1 MPNILRR
8 IIIIIILLIGSSLHK
23 TFSQSNLH
31 LLLSEASTN
40 EELGNTEEAIAIY
53 QKILMIDS
61 TNSRAAYNCAL
72 LFLNANHYNSA
83 IPLLHSTIRHSKLTQ
98 FPLAVY
104 NLGLAY
110 QNIGNYSN
118 AYYWFDRA
126 MQLTDTIMELKQL
139 QVKITQQLN
148 SARFALDH
156 LNDSIKSSIY
166 QLPKPINSVDSEFNP
181 VNYPGNKL
189 VFSTFKTFFADSFAS
204 IFDQTYLAE
213 IQIAQAQT
221 NGWNTPVNFD
231 ARINHHKWFTAN
243 ITFNRHYDKA
253 IFTRCEDDYGK
264 VGRCIIYMSERKNG
278 KWSKPERLPEFI
290 NPDGYSSTHPFL
302 LDLDS
307 ISILFF
313 ASDMPGGF
321 GGMDLWYSILSNE
334 KWQKPTNLGDRIN
347 TQGNELTP
355 ALRTDKPLLYF
366 SSDWHQGFG
375 GFDIFVSEG
384 GLASW
389 TTPKNMGL
397 PVNSQSND
405 LYYSPIKNSEDA
417 YLSSNRIGSFTRPNA
432 DYCCSDI
439 YLVTNELQVPT
450 ETDSIPQKIEIAI
463 DSIPVKIKK
472 LLPISLYFDND
483 IPDPKSIAD
492 TTNTNYKD
500 LLAEYMNE
508 LNTYKREYS
517 KGLEGEQRQAAM
529 DSIEM
534 FFDSGIQ
541 SGFEKLEL
549 LTNLLKSELENGKS
563 VSLVVEGY
571 ASPLNSEEYNYH
583 LSNRRINSLINFLYS
598 TDNGYFKPFL
608 DGTDSLNRKMTVLKN
623 PMGDKTAAAYV
634 SSNPND
640 KRNSVY
646 SKAAALE
653 RRIRITL
660 YRNDQDAFSEE
671 LLKNIAVSSQFTQN
685 QIIRKNEPIKG
696 IITLSNNN
704 KVEVKI
710 SAISANSSSIQFQPR
725 SFVIKPNEAVKV
737 YFLINEKEI
746 GNHQVKVNIKTQTNE
761 FEIMT
766 IHFSVMEEG

>member
-1 MPNILRR
+1 
-8 IIIIIILLIGSSLHK
+8 
-23 TFSQSNLH
+23 
-31 LLLSEASTN
+31 
-40 EELGNTEEAIAIY
+40 
-53 QKILMIDS
+53 
-61 TNSRAAYNCAL
+61 
-72 LFLNANHYNSA
+72 
-83 IPLLHSTIRHSKLTQ
+83 
-98 FPLAVY
+98 
-104 NLGLAY
+104 
-110 QNIGNYSN
+110 
-118 AYYWFDRA
+118 